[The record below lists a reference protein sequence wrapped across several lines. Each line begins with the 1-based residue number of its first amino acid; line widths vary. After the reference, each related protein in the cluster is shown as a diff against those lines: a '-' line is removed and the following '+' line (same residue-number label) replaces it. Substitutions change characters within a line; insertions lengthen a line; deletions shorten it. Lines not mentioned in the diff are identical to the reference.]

1 MKLLYKSRAWG
12 KTTKLLKLAKKIDG
26 IVIVSTRHLK
36 EQLIR
41 IKKIDR
47 DSCYSMSEVTRGALL
62 GRSTTRPILIDDA
75 DKILEDLIGSTITLC
90 TMTKD

>member
-1 MKLLYKSRAWG
+1 MKLIYKSQGWR

-47 DSCYSMSEVTRGALL
+47 DSCYTIFEVLKGALL
-62 GRSTTRPILIDDA
+62 GLTTRPILIDDA
-75 DKILEDLIGSTITLC
+75 DKILEDLVGSTITMC
-90 TMTKD
+90 TITKE